1 MSEWPSMTTMSSH
14 FIEEDVHEPNVSKW
28 RIRWSETI
36 PYILLHVACIGV
48 FWVGFSWAAL
58 ALCLAMYV
66 VRMFAITGFYHRY
79 FSHRTFRTTRPVQ
92 FLMGLLGTSA
102 VQRGPI
108 WWAAHHRDHH
118 KYSDTEFDPHSPK
131 QVGFWKAHC
140 GWFLCKE
147 AAPVRIRL
155 VRDWMRFPELVWLDR
170 FHHVPVI
177 LTALLMLGLGFTAST
192 WWPGLGLTAGQA
204 LFWGFFLSTVLCYHG
219 TYTINSLAHVWGR
232 RDFETPDDSRNN
244 FWLALIT
251 LGEGWHNNH
260 HHYPAS
266 VRQGFRWWELDPTW
280 WTLWTMGKL
289 RLVRDLNGVPDRVQ
303 KQRMQPG
310 S

>member
-1 MSEWPSMTTMSSH
+1 MSSH

>member
-1 MSEWPSMTTMSSH
+1 MHLMADH
-14 FIEEDVHEPNVSKW
+14 FIEEADHEPDVTKW
-28 RIRWSETI
+28 RIRWVETI
-36 PYILLHVACIGV
+36 PYILLHIACVAV

-58 ALCLAMYV
+58 ALCIGMYV
-66 VRMFAITGFYHRY
+66 IRMFAITGFYHRY
-79 FSHRTFRTTRPVQ
+79 FSHKTFSASRPVQ

-118 KYSDTEFDPHSPK
+118 SHSDTHLDPHSPK
-131 QVGFWKAHC
+131 QHGFWKSHC

-155 VRDWMRFPELVWLDR
+155 VKDWMKFPELVWLDR
-170 FHHVPVI
+170 NHHVPAVA
-177 LTALLMLGLGFTAST
+177 TAFLMVGIGYLAATFF
-192 WWPGLGLTAGQA
+192 PGLGLTLGQA
-204 LFWGFFLSTVLCYHG
+204 LVWGFFVSTVLCYHG

-232 RDFETPDDSRNN
+232 RDFKTKDDSRNN
-244 FWLALIT
+244 FFLAIIT

-260 HHYPAS
+260 HHYPAT

-280 WTLWTMGKL
+280 WILCAMKAVG
-289 RLVRDLNGVPDRVQ
+289 LVKNFKGVPDHIQ
-303 KQRMQPG
+303 KQRIQSPA
-310 S
+310 